1 MSIEPWRKRGFV
13 PDSDDEDEFESLDSN
28 KENVGNLNEDGQDD
42 ISLDYIPLPSI
53 PQERGLKDTSE
64 QEPQEYGEDKL
75 KTALNKKDGK
85 NQKKDTGISGTRKN
99 NSIIPDQGTSAVAN
113 GETTA
118 ETPLFNQTPV
128 PRRSARKYGKTPSTT
143 KRDTNE
149 DIWDIPSSPARMIG
163 SSRKPRSQNT
173 TPKNQTA
180 KSSDTRDIDENDT
193 PQPVIQQK
201 NNNLSRESS
210 PDELMVLVPSP
221 KKTLDSKEENS
232 HVEPP
237 KRAGSD
243 DESSLSS
250 AKSDVSDPSPAHSQA
265 RLNHSNEGQET
276 DILAQILPDLEIPD
290 EFQQQSSQQELPQEE
305 SPEQPI
311 QEEVE
316 LSEPQQEPVQRPMRS
331 LRTHRPEQMNP
342 YTYESLKYM
351 KLMRDAGV
359 RPVKARVEAETPRSR
374 PVETTDESQGQ
385 DTFDP
390 NAIRSSPPA
399 EEYLPAPRPERRNE
413 KETST
418 PRTQHNDR
426 NSLTIRRKQSTKRR
440 KRSRSGTWHDGTH
453 LVSNDKRRDHV
464 SNNSTPL
471 ASRLDTS
478 IFDLPSSPPDSGGLH
493 SASQTPHAS
502 EGFRYPPGLTPPP
515 TTTMAIDSNNITP
528 EVDTSAIAND
538 AESIASSDEEASS
551 ESSGEELETAEERE
565 IRRLQRQTRG
575 VLPASWSRI
584 EAEQRLQKEKASQ
597 ASRLASQRA
606 DAKGVAKKI
615 IRQRDRSSR
624 PSLMDFGDDDESD
637 GDSQNIRPPQPDEE
651 NADDEVHRIV
661 GFENPFGEAEE
672 EDIIED
678 NQVDYMF
685 PSASRKS
692 GSRGTGGALKRSRPK
707 ESAHAKERRLKRA
720 RLQKQ
725 TRITDSSFGAR
736 QNKKS
741 YIRSAPRLGI
751 LDAPDVAN
759 RAHTEQ
765 PQFLR
770 VAARR
775 ARSRRDGGRQSPTQ
789 KFLQLGSRVD
799 TADVNESLRAWK
811 RGAIPQTKLQRPR
824 ARPQKSN
831 PAKRQQNSRQ
841 SNAASS
847 RTSHLTS
854 HFPTVDAGN
863 DLDDDNRSMHE
874 KLPNRSNPL
883 PVEASATESTTARS
897 THAERRG
904 HQWMVQRNTAISSL
918 TRNDHRPAIG
928 SLTERSAGQPASKA
942 MFRQTLTLLNRDFR
956 QRNSS
961 RTFKPSLTLDRF
973 ISGAGPS
980 GTSTRTPVQRT
991 QDSETEGRTRPQA
1004 FASQPALSNRIP
1016 GRRLKKH
1023 PPNRVNP
1030 TLDEYLQ
1037 DSGNAAPIPNEQD
1050 IFASTAPQSTR
1061 PSAFNVGG
1069 GLFNWHRSYP
1079 LDFGVHPLYDGTFFH
1094 ESTFL
1099 GSGEFARSVR
1109 ILNRDLDRE
1118 TGFSTVPF
1126 KDQTFQWGVWN
1137 DKVSSEIGTVFEMI
1151 IEYIESL
1158 GVPASEAI
1166 ESQVVSS
1173 SITFRSLINYITEK
1187 LAFTDPIDRTGFI
1200 SRSLALCLKLRD
1212 PIVASLADD
1221 SGNKKDL
1228 ARITCYN
1235 MVFANQIRQIAMH
1248 SLVGPSLSEEATD
1261 LVKLCAK
1268 DAIRSILSQSGK
1280 TEIQRLF
1287 EENEESQC
1295 REIGI
1300 RDDFP
1305 TAEACVITEQ
1315 LLHTSEV
1322 FNGVFKDLENEAYA
1336 RSIARN
1342 PKDISNLETAWR
1354 SLFIH
1359 LPFHEI
1365 DNRGIVR
1372 RELRFSAKHDNWDV
1386 VKKLLAPAF
1395 ESYDI
1400 HSKTHTL
1407 SYNTY
1412 CRTLFQ
1418 RCHRLI
1424 NSWGWRDCKS
1434 ILDTLYD
1441 FFAQRTLYNLKL
1453 EASSGSPSFLDEL
1466 DQNPSLEIRPG
1477 EPAFHTFLKIIASGL
1492 RYLSKRYDNRK
1503 IRNFAWR
1510 LLPNH
1515 GRMYPKEESLL
1526 RDDLDALRNHH
1537 DLLCTL
1543 YWVVP
1548 NGYRPRLE
1556 TIKDLVNPA
1565 TSHRKPCSINL
1576 QCWARLVRFKLSTD
1590 EEIPGLEPF
1599 ADWHTY
1605 FVTELRKQHSLAR
1618 NEAEAQRKDSK
1629 TFLQNDI
1636 ENIVVSNQKNIEDLL
1651 SEALDGMLSAIER
1664 APSLEHAHR
1673 LIYKTPFESL
1683 LSLFNPNVHKK
1694 ANNVVS
1700 KALAVIAA
1708 YTRKDGASMAP
1719 VGDPS
1724 PSMTLPAPEDDS
1736 QEYGDWADIDAVVTQ
1751 NSILSEGIEHVQYA
1765 LHPVVSRLVSNCFGE
1780 DKCPE
1785 DPILLSTIDTWTSV
1799 AQVLVRHGL
1808 KRWDDYLDPF
1818 GDESW
1823 TRLRETIQTRKF
1835 SPQFLAAC
1843 IEKDTQI
1850 LSDCRMLVIGMWLSF
1865 LMERASLLKFQ
1876 HRLTEALLN
1885 GLPQD
1890 PLLQNLP
1897 FSKDKKTD
1905 RYKLTLEELN
1915 QRRISLISSVLCNM
1929 REHVL
1934 RLEIEGNRDLSVVKR
1949 EYSESLDQLMTAMK
1963 KNYRE
1968 LGNGTIEAA
1977 QGAYVDFVHRIIRFL
1992 QELTSDIR
2000 PVDPFFTDSALFPLP
2015 SSDPRYIVAKLKRY
2029 EPKLSSKKE
2038 LQTLIM
2044 FLQSIV
2050 ERAVLEGQMDHL
2062 TEQLHTAVRGTFE
2075 SGDFEKPTLQAVLLR
2090 CIFPGYIELA
2100 FSTPSAWL
2108 LCRPIIRCVSL
2119 IFKDLLFDLDATDSK
2134 CVSSVLEIFSAV
2146 FYSTFRA
2153 LRQLFNRPV
2162 NLRHT
2167 SILTMMTSFIE
2178 MISSTLVVVDY
2189 LDRLTD
2195 HADELVSSIEWFRD
2209 FAFAVLSRLNDPT
2222 PSSALEVLPLVTD
2235 TGLDD
2240 PPRSSLPTHLVATR
2254 SIAFEEHQSCLK
2266 NWSSHGGK
2274 FYYIRTGHDSKE
2286 VLIEPQLASQL
2297 EDEVEAKRIF
2307 VDTIEDFEDRISRL
2321 ELFPEKV

>member
-1 MSIEPWRKRGFV
+1 MSVEPWRKRGFV

-28 KENVGNLNEDGQDD
+28 KENVGNSNEDDQDD
-42 ISLDYIPLPSI
+42 IDLDYIPLPSSTSKSAL
-53 PQERGLKDTSE
+53 QDASE
-64 QEPQEYGEDKL
+64 QEHQDGGADTL
-75 KTALNKKDGK
+75 KTPLNKKNGRK
-85 NQKKDTGISGTRKN
+85 QKTNTTSPVARQTIS
-99 NSIIPDQGTSAVAN
+99 SIPDQWTSAASN
-113 GETTA
+113 GATSA
-118 ETPLFNQTPV
+118 ETPLFKQTPV
-128 PRRSARKYGKTPSTT
+128 PRRSARKHGKTPSTT
-143 KRDTNE
+143 KKDTE
-149 DIWDIPSSPARMIG
+149 TDIWNIPSSPVRMTM
-163 SSRKPRSQNT
+163 SSRKSQSQDT

-180 KSSDTRDIDENDT
+180 KSSDTSDIDENNT
-193 PQPVIQQK
+193 PQTVIRQS
-201 NNNLSRESS
+201 NNTVSRDSS

-221 KKTLDSKEENS
+221 KKPTESKEKNFRDES
-232 HVEPP
+232 P

-250 AKSDVSDPSPAHSQA
+250 AKSEVSAPSPVHSQA
-265 RLNHSNEGQET
+265 RPGHSNEGGEQ
-276 DILAQILPDLEIPD
+276 DILARILPDLEIPD

-305 SPEQPI
+305 APEQPI

-316 LSEPQQEPVQRPMRS
+316 PSAPQQEPVQRPMRS

-359 RPVKARVEAETPRSR
+359 RPVKLRVEAESPRHR
-374 PVETTDESQGQ
+374 PNETTNESQEQ

-399 EEYLPAPRPERRNE
+399 EEYLPAPRPERRND
-413 KETST
+413 KETNT
-418 PRTQHNDR
+418 PRAQNNDR
-426 NSLTIRRKQSTKRR
+426 NPLTIRRKQSTKRR
-440 KRSRSGTWHDGTH
+440 KRSRSSTWHDGTH
-453 LVSNDKRRDHV
+453 SVSNDKRAQV
-464 SNNSTPL
+464 SINSPP
-471 ASRLDTS
+471 ASRLDSS
-478 IFDLPSSPPDSGGLH
+478 IFDFPSSPPNTGGLH
-493 SASQTPHAS
+493 SGSNTPRAS

-515 TTTMAIDSNNITP
+515 TTTAAIDSSKITSD
-528 EVDTSAIAND
+528 VDMSAIAND
-538 AESIASSDEEASS
+538 AESIASSEEASS
-551 ESSGEELETAEERE
+551 ESSGEDLETAEERE

-597 ASRLASQRA
+597 ANRLASQRA

-615 IRQRDRSSR
+615 IRKRDKSMR
-624 PSLMDFGDDDESD
+624 PSLMDLGDDDESD
-637 GDSQNIRPPQPDEE
+637 GDSQGARPLQPDEE
-651 NADDEVHRIV
+651 NPDDEVHRIV

-685 PSASRKS
+685 PSASRN
-692 GSRGTGGALKRSRPK
+692 RGKGGALKRSRPK
-707 ESAHAKERRLKRA
+707 ESAYAKERRLKRA

-741 YIRSAPRLGI
+741 SARSTPRLSI
-751 LDAPDVAN
+751 LDAPDVVN

-770 VAARR
+770 VAARK

-799 TADVNESLRAWK
+799 TADANESLRAWK

-824 ARPQKSN
+824 TKPQKSHS
-831 PAKRQQNSRQ
+831 AKRHPSNRQ
-841 SNAASS
+841 PNAASS
-847 RTSHLTS
+847 RTSRLTS
-854 HFPTVDAGN
+854 QFPIVDAGHN
-863 DLDDDNRSMHE
+863 FDDDNQSTRE
-874 KLPNRSNPL
+874 RLPNEANAL
-883 PVEASATESTTARS
+883 PVESSTTESTTARS

-918 TRNDHRPAIG
+918 TRNDPRPAIG
-928 SLTERSAGQPASKA
+928 SLTERSAGQPTSKA

-956 QRNSS
+956 HRNSS

-973 ISGAGPS
+973 ISGAGPVETS
-980 GTSTRTPVQRT
+980 GRAPVQRP
-991 QDSETEGRTRPQA
+991 QDSGTERRTNLQA
-1004 FASQPALSNRIP
+1004 LASQPAVSNRNP
-1016 GRRLKKH
+1016 GRRLKKN

-1037 DSGNAAPIPNEQD
+1037 DPGNAMPIPDEQD

-1079 LDFGVHPLYDGTFFH
+1079 LDFAVHPLYDGTFFH

-1099 GSGEFARSVR
+1099 GSGEFAKSVR
-1109 ILNRDLDRE
+1109 ILNRDLDRD
-1118 TGFSTVPF
+1118 TGFSSVPF
-1126 KDQTFQWGVWN
+1126 RDQVLQWGVWN

-1151 IEYIESL
+1151 IESVESL
-1158 GVPASEAI
+1158 NVPASETI
-1166 ESQVVSS
+1166 ESPLTLA
-1173 SITFRSLINYITEK
+1173 SITFRALINYTTEK

-1200 SRSLALCLKLRD
+1200 SRSLTLSLKLRD
-1212 PIVASLADD
+1212 PIVASLADN
-1221 SGNKKDL
+1221 SGNNKDL
-1228 ARITCYN
+1228 ARIVCYN

-1248 SLVGPSLSEEATD
+1248 SLVGPSLGEEATD
-1261 LVKLCAK
+1261 LVKICVK
-1268 DAIRSILSQSGK
+1268 DVIGSILSSSGR
-1280 TEIQRLF
+1280 TEIQRLLG
-1287 EENEESQC
+1287 ENEEGQR
-1295 REIGI
+1295 REMGI

-1305 TAEACVITEQ
+1305 TAEACVVAEQ
-1315 LLHTSEV
+1315 LLRTSEV
-1322 FNGVFKDLENEAYA
+1322 FNGVLYNFENEAYA

-1342 PKDISNLETAWR
+1342 PKDISNLETTWR
-1354 SLFIH
+1354 SLFMH

-1372 RELRFSAKHDNWDV
+1372 RELRFASKHDNWNL
-1386 VKKLLAPAF
+1386 VKQLLTPAF

-1434 ILDTLYD
+1434 ILDILYD

-1453 EASSGSPSFLDEL
+1453 EAGNGSPAFLDEL

-1492 RYLSKRYDNRK
+1492 RYLSKRYDNKK

-1565 TSHRKPCSINL
+1565 TSHRKTCSINL

-1605 FVTELRKQHSLAR
+1605 FVTELRKQHLLAR
-1618 NEAEAQRKDSK
+1618 SEAEAQRKDGTS
-1629 TFLQNDI
+1629 FLQNDI
-1636 ENIVVSNQKNIEDLL
+1636 ESIVISNQKQIEDLL
-1651 SEALDGMLSAIER
+1651 GEALDGMLSAIER

-1694 ANNVVS
+1694 ANSVVS

-1708 YTRKDGASMAP
+1708 YTQKDGAAP
-1719 VGDPS
+1719 LAPAGETS
-1724 PSMTLPAPEDDS
+1724 TSTTLPAAEDDS

-1808 KRWDDYLDPF
+1808 KRWDDYLNPF
-1818 GDESW
+1818 GNESW

-1850 LSDCRMLVIGMWLSF
+1850 LSDCRMLVMGMWLSC
-1865 LMERASLLKFQ
+1865 LVERASLLKFQ

-1885 GLPQD
+1885 GLPGD
-1890 PLLQNLP
+1890 ALLQNLP
-1897 FSKDKKTD
+1897 FSKDKKSD
-1905 RYKLTLEELN
+1905 RYKLTIEELT
-1915 QRRISLISSVLCNM
+1915 QRRISLISSVLSNM

-1934 RLEIEGNRDLSVVKR
+1934 RLEIEGNRDLSIVKQ
-1949 EYSESLDQLMTAMK
+1949 EYSESLESLMTAMK

-1968 LGNGTIEAA
+1968 LGNGTTEAV

-2015 SSDPRYIVAKLKRY
+2015 STDPRYIVAKLKRY

-2044 FLQSIV
+2044 FVQSIV

-2062 TEQLHTAVRGTFE
+2062 TEQFHTAMKGTFE
-2075 SGDFEKPTLQAVLLR
+2075 TGDLERPTLRTVLLR

-2100 FSTPSAWL
+2100 FSIPAAWL
-2108 LCRPIIRCVSL
+2108 LCRPIIRSISFV
-2119 IFKDLLFDLDATDSK
+2119 FKDLLFDLDATDPK
-2134 CVSSVLEIFSAV
+2134 CVSSVIEIFNAV
-2146 FYSTFRA
+2146 FHSSCRA

-2162 NLRHT
+2162 NLRNP
-2167 SILTMMTSFIE
+2167 SILTMLASFIE
-2178 MISSTLVVVDY
+2178 MVSSSLVVVDY

-2195 HADELVSSIEWFRD
+2195 HADEIVSSIEWFRD
-2209 FAFAVLSRLNDPT
+2209 LAIAVLSRLNDTDPNCV
-2222 PSSALEVLPLVTD
+2222 LDVLPSATD
-2235 TGLDD
+2235 SDLERHSRNASSGL
-2240 PPRSSLPTHLVATR
+2240 PAHLVATR

-2266 NWSSHGGK
+2266 NWSSYGRK
-2274 FYYIRTGHDSKE
+2274 FYYIRPGHESKE
-2286 VLIEPQLASQL
+2286 VLIEPQLAFQL
-2297 EDEVEAKRIF
+2297 EDEVEPKNVFIDAVK
-2307 VDTIEDFEDRISRL
+2307 DFTDRISRL
-2321 ELFPEKV
+2321 ELLPDKE

>member
-1 MSIEPWRKRGFV
+1 MSVEPWRKRGFV

-28 KENVGNLNEDGQDD
+28 KENVGNSNEDDQDD
-42 ISLDYIPLPSI
+42 IDLDYIPLPSSTSKSAL
-53 PQERGLKDTSE
+53 QDASE
-64 QEPQEYGEDKL
+64 QEHQDGGADTL
-75 KTALNKKDGK
+75 KTPLNKKNGRK
-85 NQKKDTGISGTRKN
+85 QKTNTTSPVARQTIS
-99 NSIIPDQGTSAVAN
+99 SIPDQWTSAASN
-113 GETTA
+113 GATSA
-118 ETPLFNQTPV
+118 ETPLFKQTPV
-128 PRRSARKYGKTPSTT
+128 PRRSARKHGKTPSTT
-143 KRDTNE
+143 KKDTE
-149 DIWDIPSSPARMIG
+149 TDIWNIPSSPVRMTM
-163 SSRKPRSQNT
+163 SSRKSQSQDT

-180 KSSDTRDIDENDT
+180 KSSDTSDIDENNT
-193 PQPVIQQK
+193 PQTVIRQS
-201 NNNLSRESS
+201 NNTVSRDSS

-221 KKTLDSKEENS
+221 KKPTESKEKNFRDES
-232 HVEPP
+232 P

-250 AKSDVSDPSPAHSQA
+250 AKSEVSAPSPVHSQA
-265 RLNHSNEGQET
+265 RPGHSNEGGEQ
-276 DILAQILPDLEIPD
+276 DILARILPDLEIPD

-305 SPEQPI
+305 APEQPI

-316 LSEPQQEPVQRPMRS
+316 PSAPQQEPVQRPMRS

-359 RPVKARVEAETPRSR
+359 RPVKLRVEAESPRHR
-374 PVETTDESQGQ
+374 PNETTNESQEQ

-399 EEYLPAPRPERRNE
+399 EEYLPAPRPERRND
-413 KETST
+413 KETNT
-418 PRTQHNDR
+418 PRAQNNDR
-426 NSLTIRRKQSTKRR
+426 NPLTIRRKQSTKRR
-440 KRSRSGTWHDGTH
+440 KRSRSSTWHDGTH
-453 LVSNDKRRDHV
+453 SVSNDKRAQV
-464 SNNSTPL
+464 SINSPP
-471 ASRLDTS
+471 ASRLDSS
-478 IFDLPSSPPDSGGLH
+478 IFDFPSSPPNTGGLH
-493 SASQTPHAS
+493 SGSNTPRAS

-515 TTTMAIDSNNITP
+515 TTTAAIDSSKITSD
-528 EVDTSAIAND
+528 VDMSAIAND
-538 AESIASSDEEASS
+538 AESIASSEEASS
-551 ESSGEELETAEERE
+551 ESSGEDLETAEERE

-597 ASRLASQRA
+597 ANRLASQRA

-615 IRQRDRSSR
+615 IRKRDKSMR
-624 PSLMDFGDDDESD
+624 PSLMDLGDDDESD
-637 GDSQNIRPPQPDEE
+637 GDSQGARPLQPDEE
-651 NADDEVHRIV
+651 NPDDEVHRIV

-685 PSASRKS
+685 PSASRN
-692 GSRGTGGALKRSRPK
+692 RGKGGALKRSRPK
-707 ESAHAKERRLKRA
+707 ESAYAKERRLKRA

-741 YIRSAPRLGI
+741 SARSTPRLSI
-751 LDAPDVAN
+751 LDAPDVVN

-770 VAARR
+770 VAARK

-799 TADVNESLRAWK
+799 TADANESLRAWK

-824 ARPQKSN
+824 TKPQKSHS
-831 PAKRQQNSRQ
+831 AKRHPSNRQ
-841 SNAASS
+841 PNAASS
-847 RTSHLTS
+847 RTSRLTS
-854 HFPTVDAGN
+854 QFPIVDAGHN
-863 DLDDDNRSMHE
+863 FDDDNQSTRE
-874 KLPNRSNPL
+874 RLPNEANAL
-883 PVEASATESTTARS
+883 PVESSTTESTTARS

-918 TRNDHRPAIG
+918 TRNDPRPAIG
-928 SLTERSAGQPASKA
+928 SLTERSAGQQTSKA

-956 QRNSS
+956 HRNSS

-973 ISGAGPS
+973 ISGAGPVETS
-980 GTSTRTPVQRT
+980 GRAPVQRP
-991 QDSETEGRTRPQA
+991 QDSGTERRTNLQA
-1004 FASQPALSNRIP
+1004 LASQPAVSNRNP
-1016 GRRLKKH
+1016 GRRLKKN

-1037 DSGNAAPIPNEQD
+1037 DPGNAMPIPDEQD

-1079 LDFGVHPLYDGTFFH
+1079 LDFAVHPLYDGTFFH

-1099 GSGEFARSVR
+1099 GSGEFAKSVR
-1109 ILNRDLDRE
+1109 ILNRDLDRD
-1118 TGFSTVPF
+1118 TGFSSVPF
-1126 KDQTFQWGVWN
+1126 RDQVLQWGVWN

-1151 IEYIESL
+1151 IESVESL
-1158 GVPASEAI
+1158 NVPASETI
-1166 ESQVVSS
+1166 ESPLTLA
-1173 SITFRSLINYITEK
+1173 SITFRALINYTTEK

-1200 SRSLALCLKLRD
+1200 SRSLTLSLKLRD
-1212 PIVASLADD
+1212 PIVASLADN
-1221 SGNKKDL
+1221 SGNNKDL
-1228 ARITCYN
+1228 ARIVCYN

-1248 SLVGPSLSEEATD
+1248 SLVGPSLGEEATD
-1261 LVKLCAK
+1261 LVKLCVK
-1268 DAIRSILSQSGK
+1268 DVIGSILSSSGR
-1280 TEIQRLF
+1280 TEIQRLLG
-1287 EENEESQC
+1287 ENEEGQR
-1295 REIGI
+1295 REMGI

-1305 TAEACVITEQ
+1305 TAEACVVTEQ
-1315 LLHTSEV
+1315 LLRTSEV
-1322 FNGVFKDLENEAYA
+1322 FNGVLYNFENEAYA

-1342 PKDISNLETAWR
+1342 PKDISNLETTWR
-1354 SLFIH
+1354 SLFMH

-1372 RELRFSAKHDNWDV
+1372 RELRFASKHDNWNL
-1386 VKKLLAPAF
+1386 VKQLLTPAF

-1434 ILDTLYD
+1434 ILDILYD

-1453 EASSGSPSFLDEL
+1453 EAGNGSPAFLDEL
-1466 DQNPSLEIRPG
+1466 DQNPSLETRPG

-1492 RYLSKRYDNRK
+1492 RYLSKRYDNKK

-1565 TSHRKPCSINL
+1565 TSHRKTCSINL

-1605 FVTELRKQHSLAR
+1605 FVTELRKQHLLAR
-1618 NEAEAQRKDSK
+1618 SEAEAQRKDGTS
-1629 TFLQNDI
+1629 FLQNDI
-1636 ENIVVSNQKNIEDLL
+1636 ESIVISNQKQIEDLL
-1651 SEALDGMLSAIER
+1651 GEALDGMLSAIER

-1694 ANNVVS
+1694 ANSVVS

-1708 YTRKDGASMAP
+1708 YTQKDSAAP
-1719 VGDPS
+1719 LAPAGETS
-1724 PSMTLPAPEDDS
+1724 TSTTLPAAEDDS

-1808 KRWDDYLDPF
+1808 KRWDDYLNPF
-1818 GDESW
+1818 GNESW

-1850 LSDCRMLVIGMWLSF
+1850 LSDCRMLVMGMWLSC
-1865 LMERASLLKFQ
+1865 LVERASLLKFQ

-1885 GLPQD
+1885 GLPGD
-1890 PLLQNLP
+1890 ALLQNLP
-1897 FSKDKKTD
+1897 FSKDKKSD
-1905 RYKLTLEELN
+1905 RYKLTIEELT
-1915 QRRISLISSVLCNM
+1915 QRRISLISSVLSNM

-1934 RLEIEGNRDLSVVKR
+1934 RLEIEGNRDLSIVKQ
-1949 EYSESLDQLMTAMK
+1949 EYSESLESLMTAMK

-1968 LGNGTIEAA
+1968 LGNGTTEAV

-2015 SSDPRYIVAKLKRY
+2015 STDPRYIVAKLKRY

-2044 FLQSIV
+2044 FVQSIV

-2062 TEQLHTAVRGTFE
+2062 TEQFHTAMKGTFE
-2075 SGDFEKPTLQAVLLR
+2075 TGDLERPTLRTVLLR

-2100 FSTPSAWL
+2100 FSIPAAWL
-2108 LCRPIIRCVSL
+2108 LCRPIIRSISFV
-2119 IFKDLLFDLDATDSK
+2119 FKDLLFDLDATDPK
-2134 CVSSVLEIFSAV
+2134 CVSSVIEIFNAV
-2146 FYSTFRA
+2146 FHSSCRA

-2162 NLRHT
+2162 NLRNP
-2167 SILTMMTSFIE
+2167 SILTMLASFIE
-2178 MISSTLVVVDY
+2178 MVSSSLVVVDY

-2195 HADELVSSIEWFRD
+2195 HADEIVSFIEWFRD
-2209 FAFAVLSRLNDPT
+2209 LAIAVLSRLNDTDPNCV
-2222 PSSALEVLPLVTD
+2222 LDVLPSATD
-2235 TGLDD
+2235 SDLERHSRNASSGL
-2240 PPRSSLPTHLVATR
+2240 PAHLVATR

-2266 NWSSHGGK
+2266 NWSSHGRK
-2274 FYYIRTGHDSKE
+2274 FYYIRPGHESKE
-2286 VLIEPQLASQL
+2286 VLIEPQLAFQL
-2297 EDEVEAKRIF
+2297 EDEVEPKNVFIDAVK
-2307 VDTIEDFEDRISRL
+2307 DFTDRISRL
-2321 ELFPEKV
+2321 ELLPDKE